1 MGHPTIPTSFA
12 EFMTMS
18 KEYRAINREDREAFR
33 AVLRGMLDELDKF
46 DQLDE
51 GK

>member
-1 MGHPTIPTSFA
+1 
-12 EFMTMS
+12 MTMS